1 MKKGLL
7 EDKKII
13 LENVYLAVFAMFCLY
28 FFMWTT
34 TFHIVWP
41 EFFVG
46 DIRSVMIA
54 LILLRFSL
62 ERKKYEWMDLFSVFF
77 LIVVFLAVKNRNGQE
92 ILLDTL
98 ILIIGAKGI
107 ETAKMLRVYMVTIGT
122 ALVVT
127 MGASL
132 AGVIENLTYEQPGRM
147 ARMAFGIGYPT
158 DFGAH
163 VFFLLLCYFYL
174 RRRNIKYVELAVA
187 VCIGGAVYLFS
198 GARTNALCIWL
209 TAAVLGYTKIRK
221 QFAEKKGKEYQMF
234 PWFSA
239 LLASA
244 GTICAGGILILSVL
258 YTKGS
263 ALFMKLDTI
272 LSQRLSFSKK
282 GIEVYGI
289 SIFGQYIPMQGNGGS
304 TQTPAN
310 YFFLDSSYISILLQ
324 YGLIIF
330 IVILIIWGMIGFR
343 ARKEKDWVL
352 LWILAMIAFQS
363 LMEQHLIDISY
374 NPFLWI
380 LFAETGRRRIQKRR
394 NGVKERI

>member
-1 MKKGLL
+1 MGSTINRMGKRMKKGLL

-163 VFFLLLCYFYL
+163 VFFPVSYTHL
-174 RRRNIKYVELAVA
+174 RA
-187 VCIGGAVYLFS
+187 
-198 GARTNALCIWL
+198 
-209 TAAVLGYTKIRK
+209 
-221 QFAEKKGKEYQMF
+221 
-234 PWFSA
+234 
-239 LLASA
+239 
-244 GTICAGGILILSVL
+244 
-258 YTKGS
+258 
-263 ALFMKLDTI
+263 
-272 LSQRLSFSKK
+272 
-282 GIEVYGI
+282 
-289 SIFGQYIPMQGNGGS
+289 
-304 TQTPAN
+304 
-310 YFFLDSSYISILLQ
+310 
-324 YGLIIF
+324 
-330 IVILIIWGMIGFR
+330 
-343 ARKEKDWVL
+343 
-352 LWILAMIAFQS
+352 
-363 LMEQHLIDISY
+363 H
-374 NPFLWI
+374 
-380 LFAETGRRRIQKRR
+380 ET
-394 NGVKERI
+394 